1 MGRLAGFAALIAAG
15 FAAND
20 GVGAEPTQSATV
32 MGPSNAQ
39 LADGATA
46 LDQGRVEEGI
56 RLTLAGLQF
65 PTGRRDQ
72 AAGYSNLCAGYAM
85 LQRWDEAL
93 QHCNTAIELD
103 SNNWRSFNNRAAV
116 FAGKGL
122 YDKAV
127 DDIRAG
133 LRLAPDSRTLNESL
147 RIIEENRRLLASRS
161 RSSVRAP

>member
-1 MGRLAGFAALIAAG
+1 MRLASRVATALAAA
-15 FAAND
+15 FAAN
-20 GVGAEPTQSATV
+20 VAAGAEPTQSTTV

-46 LDQGRVEEGI
+46 LEQGRVEDGI
-56 RLTLAGLQF
+56 RLTLEGLRS
-65 PTGRRDQ
+65 PNGRQDQ

-85 LQRWDEAL
+85 LQKWDEAL
-93 QHCNTAIELD
+93 QHCNAAIELD
-103 SNNWRSFNNRAAV
+103 NNNWRSFNNRAAV
-116 FAGKGL
+116 YTGKGQ

-133 LRLAPDSRTLNESL
+133 LRLAPNSRTLNESL

-161 RSSVRAP
+161 RTSVRPP